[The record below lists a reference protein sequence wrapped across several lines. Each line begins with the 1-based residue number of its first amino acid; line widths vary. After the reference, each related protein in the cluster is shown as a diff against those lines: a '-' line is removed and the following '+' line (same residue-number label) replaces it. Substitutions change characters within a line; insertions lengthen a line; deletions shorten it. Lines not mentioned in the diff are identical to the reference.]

1 MNLNQLYYF
10 KTLAELEHY
19 TKAAGKAEYF
29 SADAQPLHFFHGK
42 GTGGKFV

>member
-19 TKAAGKAEYF
+19 TKAAEKLNF